1 MSKNKITVLVS
12 IICCEVSLVAQDL
25 LTDIY
30 SPPYLSTCS
39 NPDRERAKTWPLCL
53 RDHITNQIYRE
64 LYLNFDINLRPLKM
78 KSDRSVRK
86 TNLRRSAEQS
96 KRRIQAGDAMKDN
109 SPRSLSSFSFVPVIS
124 SSASFD
130 LSTDEALVV
139 RKVGGIE
146 LAL

>member
-1 MSKNKITVLVS
+1 
-12 IICCEVSLVAQDL
+12 
-25 LTDIY
+25 
-30 SPPYLSTCS
+30 
-39 NPDRERAKTWPLCL
+39 
-53 RDHITNQIYRE
+53 
-64 LYLNFDINLRPLKM
+64 M

-96 KRRIQAGDAMKDN
+96 KRRIQAADAMKDN

-139 RKVGGIE
+139 RKVGSSLRCSKEQILVVSFNFFIFLLCLLVVMYNSLDLGPT
-146 LAL
+146 